1 MIWVKSIPGRE
12 NKWCKDPACHMERK
26 IEVAEELEATGKGTQ
41 LRTKG
46 QAEARC

>member
-1 MIWVKSIPGRE
+1 MIWVKSIPDRE
-12 NKWCKDPACHMERK
+12 NKWCKGPAYHVERK

>member
-1 MIWVKSIPGRE
+1 MGEEHSG
-12 NKWCKDPACHMERK
+12 CKDPACHVERK
-26 IEVAEELEATGKGTQ
+26 IEVAEDLEATGKGTQ